1 MGTETNSQSYVDE
14 RGELAI
20 QRPAPGVL
28 LFIEKGY
35 LVGARGEPI
44 IAAMER
50 ELKVASKLTLFVDGE
65 HLEGYDPPIRT
76 MPTDWLKKNAARVE
90 CQHMLVRSQIAK
102 MGLSVAG
109 LVLGA
114 VIKGYTSRRA
124 FEQALRDAI
133 AAAPQRPSASNIK
146 L

>member
-1 MGTETNSQSYVDE
+1 MSTDVNNQSYVDE
-14 RGELAI
+14 RGELTI

-28 LFIEKGY
+28 LYIEKGY
-35 LVGARGEPI
+35 LEGSRGELI
-44 IAAMER
+44 VGAMER
-50 ELKVASKLTLFVDGE
+50 ELKFASKLTIFVDGE

-76 MPTDWLKKNAARVE
+76 MPTDWLKKNTARVE

-114 VIKGYTSRRA
+114 VIKGYTDRRA
-124 FEQALRDAI
+124 FEQALR
-133 AAAPQRPSASNIK
+133 AAVARAPQRPSSSSLKI
-146 L
+146 